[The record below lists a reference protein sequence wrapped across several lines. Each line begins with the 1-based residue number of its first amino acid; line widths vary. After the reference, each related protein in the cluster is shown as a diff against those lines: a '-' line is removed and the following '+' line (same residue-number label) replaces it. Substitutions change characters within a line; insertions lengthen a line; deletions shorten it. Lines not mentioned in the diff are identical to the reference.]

1 MKYFESFNLK
11 FLYINLIDSYS
22 QAQISDPLPLHLS
35 AVFFK
40 IH

>member
-11 FLYINLIDSYS
+11 FLYINLIDSCS